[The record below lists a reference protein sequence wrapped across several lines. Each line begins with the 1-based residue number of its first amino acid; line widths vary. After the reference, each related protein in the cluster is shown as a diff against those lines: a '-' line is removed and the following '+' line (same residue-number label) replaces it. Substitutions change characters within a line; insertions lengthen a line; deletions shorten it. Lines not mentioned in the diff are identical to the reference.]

1 VASRASKSSPK
12 KPSKTASSRSLTVR
26 RGLGT
31 GGGRAIGTPNKV
43 SAQAKDNI
51 VEVFVKLG
59 GVPAM
64 VTWAKKNK
72 DTFYTK
78 LYARLIPK
86 DLSVSADAG
95 LEELLT
101 KLAERRG
108 TEIADGDYTEI
119 SAEQPSD

>member
-1 VASRASKSSPK
+1 
-12 KPSKTASSRSLTVR
+12 VR

-59 GVPAM
+59 GVPEM
-64 VTWAKKNK
+64 VKWARKNK

-101 KLAERRG
+101 KLAERRSG
-108 TEIADGDYTEI
+108 DIADGDYTEI
-119 SAEQPSD
+119 TAEQPSD